1 LRETDPSISYV
12 VPNQPP
18 DCDLAQII
26 TAGTIFWLFPSPVSP
41 PIVAMSELATT
52 AKLLDAAPTLDARSV
67 ILEAIG
73 RNFLEISVWSD
84 APLDPGEFP
93 DNRLL
98 RSIRAELGDRFG
110 VFTISF
116 PRRQPAGGV
125 EAVIRLPDGSAVAAH
140 LDPRPP
146 GLGPTPVLLSAL
158 VFLAVA
164 ISLLSLWAARSL
176 TAPLTRFAD
185 AAERFSVAMPHK
197 DSGFQIGVKR

>member
-1 LRETDPSISYV
+1 LRRTGEAQRSCVTARIGAEPREINLIKVHPWTLAILCRSLDEVFLEDAI
-12 VPNQPP
+12 VPHS
-18 DCDLAQII
+18 AQD
-26 TAGTIFWLFPSPVSP
+26 F
-41 PIVAMSELATT
+41 
-52 AKLLDAAPTLDARSV
+52 
-67 ILEAIG
+67 LEAIG
-73 RNFLEISVWSD
+73 RSFPEISVWSD
-84 APLDPGEFP
+84 APPDPGEFP

-146 GLGPTPVLLSAL
+146 GLGPTPVPLSAL